1 MKKSNKKSK
10 DEIIETLY
18 SEIKR
23 KDEFISKLKEENTL
37 LMKTALK
44 ASERL
49 KKAEEKLVQK

>member
-1 MKKSNKKSK
+1 MKKSK

-18 SEIKR
+18 SELER
-23 KDEFISKLKEENTL
+23 KDKLISKLKEDNML

-49 KKAEEKLVQK
+49 KKAEDAMN